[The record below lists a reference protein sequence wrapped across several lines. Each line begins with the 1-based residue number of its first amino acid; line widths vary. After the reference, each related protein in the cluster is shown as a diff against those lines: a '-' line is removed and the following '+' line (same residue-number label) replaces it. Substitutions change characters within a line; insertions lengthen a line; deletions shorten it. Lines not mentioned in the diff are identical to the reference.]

1 MSGSFDVGAVVEI
14 VSESGEVLAR
24 GLSAMSSDVV
34 EISKGKRTADLVDLA
49 VVEVVHRDDL
59 VVLSTE

>member
-1 MSGSFDVGAVVEI
+1 MSGSFDVGAVIEI
-14 VSESGEVLAR
+14 VSDSGELLAR

-34 EISKGKRTADLVDLA
+34 EFSKGKRTADLVDLA